1 MSFFVENKM
10 IVNTGE
16 TPVRALNL
24 NHNIA
29 GSFLPQSAGASTT
42 ASDQTFASRLFK
54 GRTQNKVPT
63 LPQTVAPQ
71 ELAKRKFDL
80 SLKRTA
86 YNYTN
91 TYFDGVSVSGNLP
104 PGEEYDDHF
113 KSRIFETAL
122 IITENFKNVVLRL
135 LKENMANHMPDG
147 AAIDR
152 LRVSFDKLREGE
164 FSIFNLKKEMVNID
178 AFVASLNE
186 VIESVS
192 SLEKLPKDLEKIL
205 FGFNKLTS
213 EFSRHGA
220 PALMKSSMYDLL
232 STEHGRDYRH
242 ATHVDDYDRL
252 FDTIKKPQVLSI
264 ERQPWM
270 TSDDKPCLQDWF
282 FGQIQ
287 TAGFNTTNLR
297 GVQLAPSPEARHAVV
312 LADLLGKMPIS
323 EAVFQSVIQDPSMTL
338 ERACRERL
346 LYVCDYT
353 DFSAAWADKV
363 FDEQRYVAAP
373 IAVFYWNSRPPAGYP
388 PLSAGVKG
396 VLQPVAIQLGQ
407 EHDPEISPIFT
418 PNDATNA
425 NDSNSLKWKL
435 AKFVVNATCAM
446 HHESV
451 AHLLDCHIVVEP
463 IILATHRQLAQSH
476 PLFKLLHPHFRFTI
490 NINYDARNTLIVPG
504 GVVATNVGTAI
515 ESTFEMIADAFKKWR
530 WDENAPDRVYRA
542 RGTDHL
548 PDFAL
553 RDDTI
558 LLWDAILKFVDP
570 YVRLYYASDADV
582 VNDHEL
588 QGWVNE
594 LMSER
599 HAGFKGLDGL
609 KETGNPKAPY
619 GIDNIDY
626 LVRMVAQI
634 IYIAGPLHASVNNA
648 QYELMSYMPSIGG
661 TIYNAMPTRSMELES
676 EQDLLKWYP
685 PLDIALYTFSFEYL
699 LGEVQYDRFGHYS
712 FNPRES
718 YWGDTRVAELELDL
732 HDRLALVEIEIRKR
746 NKSRPLPFPH
756 QLPSLMPN
764 SICI

>member
-10 IVNTGE
+10 IVNTGD
-16 TPVRALNL
+16 TPVRALNVS
-24 NHNIA
+24 HNIA
-29 GSFLPQSAGASTT
+29 GNFLPQAAAAHS
-42 ASDQTFASRLFK
+42 ASDQTFATRLFK
-54 GRTQNKVPT
+54 GRAQNQAPT
-63 LPQTVAPQ
+63 LPQYAPSH
-71 ELAKRKFDL
+71 EREKRKFDL

-104 PGEEYDDHF
+104 PGEEYDDVF
-113 KSRIFETAL
+113 KSKIFEVAL
-122 IITENFKNVVLRL
+122 LITENFKNVVLRL

-152 LRVSFDKLREGE
+152 LRASFDKLREGE
-164 FSIFNLKKEMVNID
+164 FSIFNLKKEMGNVD
-178 AFVASLNE
+178 AFVAALNE

-192 SLEKLPKDLEKIL
+192 SLEKLPRDVEKIL
-205 FGFNKLTS
+205 FGLNKLTAD
-213 EFSRHGA
+213 FSRHGA
-220 PALMKSSMYDLL
+220 PALMKSSMHELF

-242 ATHVDDYDRL
+242 AAQLEDYDRL

-270 TSDDKPCLQDWF
+270 TSDDKPCLQDWY

-287 TAGFNTTNLR
+287 TAGFNTTKLR
-297 GVQLAPSPEARHAVV
+297 GVTLAPCSDAPRAVV

-323 EAVFQSVIQDPSMTL
+323 DAVFQSVIQDRAMTL
-338 ERACRERL
+338 EQACRQRL
-346 LYVCDYT
+346 LYVCDY
-353 DFSAAWADKV
+353 DEFAGAWADKV
-363 FDEQRYVAAP
+363 FDEQRYVTAP
-373 IAVFYWNSRPPAGYP
+373 IALFYWNSRPPAGFP
-388 PLSAGVKG
+388 PLSSGVQG

-407 EHDPEISPIFT
+407 QHHPDTTPIFT
-418 PNDATNA
+418 PNDAARA
-425 NDSNSLKWKL
+425 NDPNGLKWKL
-435 AKFVVNATCAM
+435 AKFAVNATCAM

-463 IILATHRQLAQSH
+463 IILATHRQLSQSH
-476 PLFKLLHPHFRFTI
+476 PLFKLLYPHFRFTI
-490 NINYDARNTLIVPG
+490 NINFDARNTLIVPG

-515 ESTFEMIADAFKKWR
+515 ESTFELIAGAFKNWR

-542 RGTDHL
+542 RGTDQL
-548 PDFAL
+548 PEFAL
-553 RDDTI
+553 RDDTM

-570 YVRLYYASDADV
+570 YVRLYYGSDADLIG
-582 VNDHEL
+582 DHEL

-609 KETGNPKAPY
+609 KASGNPKAPY
-619 GIDNIDY
+619 RIDSLDY

-648 QYELMSYMPSIGG
+648 QYELMSYMPSTGG
-661 TIYNAMPTRSMELES
+661 TIYHAMPTRSMELVS

-712 FNPRES
+712 FNQREP
-718 YWGDTRVAELELDL
+718 YWADTRVTELELDL
-732 HDRLALVEIEIRKR
+732 HDRLALIEIEIRKR
-746 NKSRPLPFPH
+746 NRTRPLRFPH